1 MVSKGK
7 VGLDRGEKV
16 KSRTSSMHAVRESYS
31 PIVPQK
37 QANEGPQSRPERGR
51 RLEESDQERGLAKGN
66 AEQSPTTGTQSS
78 GKQVSRGLI
87 GVREAAERDRQLKFT
102 ALLHHLNEA
111 QLAESF
117 GRLKRDA
124 AAGVDGVTW
133 EQYQQGLEDRLVDL
147 HGRIHRGSYRAQPG
161 KRSYIAKEDGQKRLL
176 GISALEDKIVQQ
188 ALSEVLNQIYEVD
201 FMGFS
206 YGFRPKRSQHHALD
220 ALWVALVQ
228 KPINWVLDMDI
239 KGFFDHIQHD
249 WLLQFMG
256 HRVADKRVLRLIK
269 KWLRAGIS
277 EQGNWEPL
285 KEGTPQGAVISPL
298 LANIYLHY
306 AFDLWAHKWREHQA
320 TGAVV
325 MVRYADDIIVGF
337 ESKADAERFRK
348 EVAERIGKFGLQL
361 HPDKTRLIEFGRYAA
376 HNRQRRGKGK
386 PETFD
391 FLGFT
396 HIGSFDR
403 GGRYTVRRK
412 TKSKKI
418 RGKLKELKAELRRR
432 YHQPVPV
439 QGKWLKSAYQGFV
452 NYFAVPG
459 NMATLKSFHHHL
471 CRIWLKALRRRSQKG
486 RKLTW
491 GKFEE
496 IYPKWL
502 PQPRCKHPWP
512 NQRFGRHYP
521 RQEPYAVVPH
531 VRVCAGGV
539 P

>member
-1 MVSKGK
+1 M
-7 VGLDRGEKV
+7 
-16 KSRTSSMHAVRESYS
+16 
-31 PIVPQK
+31 
-37 QANEGPQSRPERGR
+37 RP
-51 RLEESDQERGLAKGN
+51 
-66 AEQSPTTGTQSS
+66 
-78 GKQVSRGLI
+78 
-87 GVREAAERDRQLKFT
+87 
-102 ALLHHLNEA
+102 
-111 QLAESF
+111 
-117 GRLKRDA
+117 
-124 AAGVDGVTW
+124 
-133 EQYQQGLEDRLVDL
+133 
-147 HGRIHRGSYRAQPG
+147 
-161 KRSYIAKEDGQKRLL
+161 L
-176 GISALEDKIVQQ
+176 GISALEDKIVQA
-188 ALSEVLNQIYEVD
+188 ALSEVLNEIYEVD

-206 YGFRPKRSQHHALD
+206 YGFRPGRSQHQALD
-220 ALWVALVQ
+220 ALWVGLVQ
-228 KPINWVLDMDI
+228 QPINWVLDMDI

-256 HRVADKRVLRLIK
+256 HRVADKRVLRLII

-277 EQGNWEPL
+277 EQGQWEPL
-285 KEGTPQGAVISPL
+285 KQGTPQGAVISPL

-306 AFDLWAHKWREHQA
+306 VFDLWAHQWRRHEA
-320 TGAVV
+320 GGTVV
-325 MVRYADDIIVGF
+325 IVRYADDIIMGF
-337 ESKADAERFRK
+337 EHKADAQLFGKAVQERL
-348 EVAERIGKFGLQL
+348 GKFGLQL
-361 HPDKTRLIEFGRYAA
+361 HPDKTRLIEFGRFAA
-376 HNRQRRGKGK
+376 ANRHRRGQGK
-386 PETFD
+386 PETFN

-396 HIGSFDR
+396 HICSFDR

-412 TKSKKI
+412 TRSKKI
-418 RGKLKELKAELRRR
+418 RGKLKKLKAELRRR

-459 NMATLKSFHHHL
+459 NMPTLKSFHHQL

-491 GKFEE
+491 DKFVG
-496 IYPKWL
+496 IYPEWL

>member
-1 MVSKGK
+1 MVSKGED
-7 VGLDRGEKV
+7 GLDRGEKV

-31 PIVPQK
+31 PIVPLK
-37 QANEGPQSRPERGR
+37 QANEGPQACRRGAHRP
-51 RLEESDQERGLAKGN
+51 EESDQERGLAKGK
-66 AEQSPTTGTQSS
+66 ADQSPTTGTQSS

-87 GVREAAERDRQLKFT
+87 GVRKAAERDRRMQFT
-102 ALLHHLNEA
+102 ALLHHINEA
-111 QLAESF
+111 RLAESF
-117 GRLKRDA
+117 KGLKRDA
-124 AAGVDGVTW
+124 AAGVDEVTW
-133 EQYQQGLEDRLVDL
+133 EQYQQGLEGRLADL
-147 HGRIHRGSYRAQPG
+147 HSRIHRGSYRAQPS
-161 KRSYIAKEDGQKRLL
+161 KRSYIAKEDGQKRPL

-201 FMGFS
+201 FVGFS
-206 YGFRPKRSQHHALD
+206 YGFRPERSQHQALD
-220 ALWVALVQ
+220 ALWIGLVE

-249 WLLQFMG
+249 WLLRFVE

-269 KWLRAGIS
+269 KWLRAGVS
-277 EQGNWEPL
+277 EQGKWEPL

-306 AFDLWAHKWREHQA
+306 AFDLWAHRWRRHE
-320 TGAVV
+320 TGGTVV
-325 MVRYADDIIVGF
+325 IVRYADDIIVGF
-337 ESKADAERFRK
+337 EHKADAERFRK
-348 EVAERIGKFGLQL
+348 EVEDRLGKFGLQL
-361 HPDKTRLIEFGRYAA
+361 NPVKTRLIEFGRYAG
-376 HNRQRRGKGK
+376 HNRQRRGEGK

-396 HIGSFDR
+396 HICSFDR

-439 QGKWLKSAYQGFV
+439 QGKWLRSAYQGFV

-459 NMATLKSFHHHL
+459 NMPTMKSFHHHV
-471 CRIWLKALRRRSQKG
+471 CRIWLMALRRRSQKG
-486 RKLTW
+486 RRLTW
-491 GKFEE
+491 EKFERV
-496 IYPKWL
+496 YPEWL

>member
-1 MVSKGK
+1 MVSKDRK
-7 VGLDRGEKV
+7 DLDRRGKV
-16 KSRTSSMHAVRESYS
+16 KSRTPRMHAVRESYS
-31 PIVPQK
+31 PIVPLK
-37 QANEGPQSRPERGR
+37 QANEGPQPRPERGH

-78 GKQVSRGLI
+78 GKKVSRGLV

-102 ALLHHLNEA
+102 ALLHHINEA
-111 QLAESF
+111 RLAESF
-117 GRLKRDA
+117 GKLKRDA
-124 AAGVDGVTW
+124 AAGVDEVTW
-133 EQYQQGLEDRLVDL
+133 EQYQQGLEERLVDL
-147 HGRIHRGSYRAQPG
+147 HSRIHRGSYRAQPS
-161 KRSYIAKEDGQKRLL
+161 KRSYIAKEDGQKRPL

-206 YGFRPKRSQHHALD
+206 YGFRPERSQHQALD

-249 WLLQFMG
+249 WLLQFVG

-277 EQGNWEPL
+277 EQGKWEPL

-306 AFDLWAHKWREHQA
+306 AFDLWAHKWREHKA
-320 TGAVV
+320 AGAVV

-337 ESKADAERFRK
+337 ECKADAEQFRK

-361 HPDKTRLIEFGRYAA
+361 HPAKTRLIEFGRYAA
-376 HNRQRRGKGK
+376 HNRRRRGKGK

-396 HIGSFDR
+396 HICSFDR
-403 GGRYTVRRK
+403 GGKYTVRRK

-439 QGKWLKSAYQGFV
+439 QGKWLRSAYQGYV

-459 NMATLKSFHHHL
+459 NMPALKSFHHHL

-491 GKFEE
+491 QKFEG